1 MTTVYTKKL
10 TPVQRKLARDLIP
23 FCAHKLMPR
32 IKDLQ
37 ITVHG
42 VKDLVENEGIHAD
55 VLYDYVDPTARPKD
69 FTIRIDYK
77 NSYES
82 FATKWSM

>member
-10 TPVQRKLARDLIP
+10 TPVQRKLVRDLIP
-23 FCAHKLMPR
+23 FCVKKLMPR

-37 ITVHG
+37 ITVVG

-55 VLYDYVDPTARPKD
+55 VIYEYVDAIVRPE
-69 FTIRIDYK
+69 RLYY
-77 NSYES
+77 SC
-82 FATKWSM
+82 